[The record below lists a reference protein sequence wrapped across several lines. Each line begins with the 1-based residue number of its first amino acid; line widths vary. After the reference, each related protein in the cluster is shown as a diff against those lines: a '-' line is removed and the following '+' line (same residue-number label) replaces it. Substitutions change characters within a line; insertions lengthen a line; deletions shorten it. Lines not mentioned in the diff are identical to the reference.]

1 MPELDDHKTDSL
13 FQVGAGRHDFEY
25 EPAAWEQMEVL
36 LNADDSAR
44 RRRIFWF
51 LGIAVVILL
60 SLIFFGYQDWGAD
73 ELKTEPTLTELD
85 SQQESTSA
93 TTTPI
98 RIEDGI
104 MDESVDE
111 IGTDATINASIT
123 EEEVVSITTPDP
135 SLNAKN
141 NLAAVPA
148 SSPQKRTEERTSVIK
163 SKSSDI
169 DSQPVESSESI
180 KTDDESP
187 AEPTSDPDEV
197 LKREA
202 SAFPL
207 RTDQLVIILPQQPIP
222 FLDYERK
229 LPEKEIQLI
238 KSTTAASATP
248 LISVG
253 LSAGLV
259 LGSVETAGFGTTRPR
274 FGAKVD
280 YRLGKKF
287 SIGTGAYLNKVYY
300 KADGEDYKAGE
311 EIWTDG
317 IEPESILADCN
328 VLEIPL
334 SLTFFPKGSNKSG
347 LYAATGLTSY
357 FMMKEV
363 FAFNYDSPRDDLIK
377 GWKEENTNKHL
388 LGLGHFN
395 LGYQRK
401 NGQRSAFQIES
412 FVHLPL
418 QGIGHG
424 KVNLITA
431 GASINYTFGLK
442 RKK

>member
-25 EPAAWEQMEVL
+25 EPAAWEQMEGL
-36 LNADDSAR
+36 LNADDAAR
-44 RRRIFWF
+44 RRRFLWF
-51 LGIAVVILL
+51 LGIAILL
-60 SLIFFGYQDWGAD
+60 LILLFFFGNQYWTSE
-73 ELKTEPTLTELD
+73 ELKAEPILTEQNKRTEL
-85 SQQESTSA
+85 TPPVA
-93 TTTPI
+93 TPNS
-98 RIEDGI
+98 
-104 MDESVDE
+104 MDESDKEEVIDNDQSNANKIISPSTLAPSSTSPGLNNRTLKLRKE
-111 IGTDATINASIT
+111 VSPNPQKSVIENTSGTNLRSSKIGTES
-123 EEEVVSITTPDP
+123 TPSDQ
-135 SLNAKN
+135 SDR
-141 NLAAVPA
+141 LAN
-148 SSPQKRTEERTSVIK
+148 RT
-163 SKSSDI
+163 
-169 DSQPVESSESI
+169 PVEPALQ
-180 KTDDESP
+180 P
-187 AEPTSDPDEV
+187 AENLTSKDLGAQRPTE
-197 LKREA
+197 KRLT
-202 SAFPL
+202 P
-207 RTDQLVIILPQQPIP
+207 LPQQAIP
-222 FLDYERK
+222 FLTYEEK
-229 LPEKEIQLI
+229 LPAI
-238 KSTTAASATP
+238 KFLPVVDADESEAKAP

-253 LSAGLV
+253 LSAGMV
-259 LGSVETAGFGTTRPR
+259 FGSVESAGFGTTRPR
-274 FGAKVD
+274 FGAKID

-328 VLEIPL
+328 VLEVPL
-334 SLTFFPKGSNKSG
+334 SLTFFPRGSNKSG

-363 FAFNYDSPRDDLIK
+363 FTFDYDSPRDDLIK

-412 FVHLPL
+412 FIHLPL